1 MTYYSLIAGLGGVV
15 IYRRY
20 RQSGS
25 VAFVTCFRYSS
36 ALANILEWG
45 LIAVVFN
52 CMKPL
57 DLRLANLILNFYP
70 LRQDN

>member
-1 MTYYSLIAGLGGVV
+1 MLSIVYYSLIAGLGGVV

-45 LIAVVFN
+45 LIVVVFSLN
-52 CMKPL
+52 SPYVDL
-57 DLRLANLILNFYP
+57 DNPKI
-70 LRQDN
+70 